1 MIFDRIGIVADA
13 DNPKAT
19 EACARLA
26 GRYRYKILK
35 SSERKPQQ
43 IDVILALGGDGFML
57 HILHRTMESGVPI
70 YGMNCGTVGFLMN
83 QYREDDL
90 TERLNKAKVTEIH
103 PLHMVAT
110 TASGTRKKIFAINE
124 VSLLRAGRQ
133 AARLQISVGDTVHM
147 TDMICDGVLVATPA
161 GSSAYNYSAG
171 GPIMPL
177 SANLIAVT
185 PISSFRPR
193 RWRGA
198 LLPEKTGVRID
209 VLDHKRRPVNAVSD
223 FTEIKHVIS
232 VDVEMNTKK
241 SCRLLFDPGH
251 SLEERIIREQ
261 FAV

>member
-1 MIFDRIGIVADA
+1 MPFERIGIAADS

-26 GRYRYKILK
+26 GRYRFKVLK
-35 SSERKPQQ
+35 PSERKLQYV
-43 IDVILALGGDGFML
+43 DVILALGGDGFML
-57 HILHRTMESGVPI
+57 HMLHRTIESGIPI
-70 YGMNCGTVGFLMN
+70 YGMNCGTIGFLMN

-90 TERLNKAKVTEIH
+90 IDRLTRAKITEIH
-103 PLHMVAT
+103 PLNMVAAT
-110 TASGTRKKIFAINE
+110 LSGKRKKVSAINE

-161 GSSAYNYSAG
+161 GSSAYNYSTG

-185 PISSFRPR
+185 PISPFRPR

-209 VLDHKRRPVNAVSD
+209 VLDYRRRPVNAVAD
-223 FTEIKHVIS
+223 FTEVKHVVS
-232 VDVEMNTKK
+232 VDVEMDTKR

-251 SLEERIIREQ
+251 SLEERIIKEQ

>member
-1 MIFDRIGIVADA
+1 MPFETVGIAADA

-19 EACARLA
+19 EACAQLA
-26 GRYRYKILK
+26 GRYRFKVLK
-35 SSERKPQQ
+35 SGVRAPRD
-43 IDVILALGGDGFML
+43 IDVIIALGGDGFML
-57 HILHRTMESGVPI
+57 RALHHAMASGLPI

-90 TERLNKAKVTEIH
+90 IGRLNSAKMTEIH
-103 PLHMVAT
+103 PLRMVAT
-110 TASGTRKKIFAINE
+110 TTSGKREEAFALNE

-133 AARLQISVGDTVHM
+133 AAQLQISVGDTVHM
-147 TDMICDGVLVATPA
+147 TDMVCDGILVATPA
-161 GSSAYNYSAG
+161 GSSAYNYSIG

-185 PISSFRPR
+185 PISPFRPR

-198 LLPEKTGVRID
+198 LLPEKTHVRID
-209 VLDHKRRPVNAVSD
+209 VLEAKRRPVNAVAD
-223 FTEIKHVIS
+223 FTETRNVVS
-232 VDVEMNTKK
+232 VSVSTDVKRA
-241 SCRLLFDPGH
+241 CRLLFDPGH